1 MMKHSRPFLLVLVFL
16 ICFASLGLFAGAEDA
31 GEAMPVSVNAKAAIL
46 VDVSTGRVLCA
57 QNEHE
62 RYSPASMTKI
72 MPLLLITEAIDEG
85 KIHLDDK
92 VTASATA
99 AAKGGSQIW
108 LKEGETMTVDE
119 LLRAAAIR
127 GILSG
132 QRGGARQNAQRPR
145 GSARHERHEF

>member
-99 AAKGGSQIW
+99 AAQQTGRDLMSAPPCPCEPSSGLNLPLWPRRASPTTSGGGGRTRRSA
-108 LKEGETMTVDE
+108 GESCRS
-119 LLRAAAIR
+119 L
-127 GILSG
+127 
-132 QRGGARQNAQRPR
+132 P
-145 GSARHERHEF
+145 